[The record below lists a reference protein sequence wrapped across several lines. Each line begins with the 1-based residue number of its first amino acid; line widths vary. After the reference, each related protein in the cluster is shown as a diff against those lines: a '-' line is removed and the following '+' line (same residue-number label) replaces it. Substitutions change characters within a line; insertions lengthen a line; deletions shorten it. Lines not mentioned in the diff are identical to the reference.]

1 MGVDATIDITP
12 EERQTVLALLQR
24 HLPGTAAWVYG
35 SRAKWTSTPTSD
47 LDLVVFATPE
57 QQPHVGDLREA
68 FEESNLP
75 FRVDLFVWDDVPESF
90 RQRIEADRAPLVGQ
104 EAGDGR
110 VAATKSESDWSLV
123 PVEQLA
129 EKVAMGPF
137 GSSIK
142 VATFVPDGVPII
154 SGQHL
159 HGTRV
164 DESPGFNF
172 ITQEHAQRLANANV
186 RRGDVIFTH
195 AGNIGQVA
203 YIPETSR
210 FERYVISQRQFY
222 LRCDCSKAIPEYVAR
237 YFTSA
242 EGQHQLLANTS
253 QVGVPSIAQPVS
265 YLRTLRIP
273 VPPLSEQRAIAHI
286 LGTLDDKIELNRRM
300 NATLEAVARA
310 LFRSWFVDF
319 DPVRAKMEGRDIGL
333 PKDVADLF
341 PDRLV
346 NSELGETP
354 EGWEPARL
362 TELMEVNPKRSL
374 PRGRVSPYVDMAS
387 MPTRGHVPESIVKR
401 PFGSGMRFVN
411 GDTLVARITP
421 CLENGKTAY
430 VDFLG
435 DGEVGWGSTEFIV
448 LRPRSPLPDPF
459 AYCLARS
466 ARFREFAV
474 QNMSGTSG
482 RQRVPAA
489 TLGEFAIAS
498 PPRPLAARFGD
509 VARPLLERASGAVAE
524 SRVLATARDT
534 LLRKLVSG
542 EIRTRDAER
551 AVGGIT

>member
-1 MGVDATIDITP
+1 MTPPIDI
-12 EERQTVLALLQR
+12 RADHLRIVQDVLRR
-24 HLPGTAAWVYG
+24 HLPGGVQVWVFG
-35 SRAKWTSTPTSD
+35 SRATWMTKDSSD
-47 LDLVVFATPE
+47 LDLALEGDGEIPPRGLLALEAAFKDSDLPYSVDVVDVKRISERFRGIVQRQSVLLSAASEAQDSGQWKDVPLGDLVDIYDGPHATPSKTRSGPVFLGISNLASGRLDLTQTE
-57 QQPHVGDLREA
+57 HLSEADYRRWTRRVTPAPNDIVFSYETRLGEAALIPKGLRACLGRRMGLLRPRDGAIDARFLLYAFLGEKFQDTLRERTVHG
-68 FEESNLP
+68 ST
-75 FRVDLFVWDDVPESF
+75 VD
-90 RQRIEADRAPLVGQ
+90 
-104 EAGDGR
+104 
-110 VAATKSESDWSLV
+110 
-123 PVEQLA
+123 
-129 EKVAMGPF
+129 
-137 GSSIK
+137 
-142 VATFVPDGVPII
+142 
-154 SGQHL
+154 
-159 HGTRV
+159 
-164 DESPGFNF
+164 
-172 ITQEHAQRLANANV
+172 
-186 RRGDVIFTH
+186 
-195 AGNIGQVA
+195 
-203 YIPETSR
+203 
-210 FERYVISQRQFY
+210 
-222 LRCDCSKAIPEYVAR
+222 
-237 YFTSA
+237 
-242 EGQHQLLANTS
+242 
-253 QVGVPSIAQPVS
+253 
-265 YLRTLRIP
+265 RIP
-273 VPPLSEQRAIAHI
+273 LTEMADFPIRTPQAVTEQRAIAHI

-300 NATLEAVARA
+300 NATLEAMARA

-319 DPVRAKMEGRDIGL
+319 DPARAKMEGRDTGL
-333 PKDVADLF
+333 PKDIADLF

-387 MPTRGHVPESIVKR
+387 MPTRGHVPESVVER

-430 VDFLG
+430 VDFLR

-489 TLGEFAIAS
+489 TLGEFAMAS
-498 PPRPLAARFGD
+498 PPRRLAARFGD

-534 LLRKLVSG
+534 LLPKLVSG